1 MRIIAVSDDRDTL
14 TGLRLAGIEG
24 IFAENTKDIAAA
36 IRQAR
41 DDKSCAMLLITDS
54 CAEKVPEPVKELKLS
69 ATPPLLV
76 TIPSATG
83 RRSSSESIT
92 DLIAEAI
99 GVKL

>member
-1 MRIIAVSDDRDTL
+1 MRITAVADDMDAL

-24 IFAENTKDIAAA
+24 VFAENPKDIAAA
-36 IRQAR
+36 IRKAR
-41 DDKSCAMLLITDS
+41 EDRDCALLLITDS

-69 ATPPLLV
+69 PTPPLLV
-76 TIPSATG
+76 TIPSTSG
-83 RRSSSESIT
+83 KRSGTESIT